1 MYDAFISYSQQRD
14 EPLADGLQEGLE
26 KLLRKGWRRRRT
38 LKVFR
43 DCTSLAASSDLPGS
57 IRAALDNS
65 RYLVL
70 VGSPEAAASP
80 WVRQELALWRAGRSM
95 DHLLLAYTAGEIVW
109 DRTRRDFD
117 WARTTA
123 IPRELSGAFTAEPL
137 WVDLRPFRDSAD
149 LSYAPGHPFRD
160 KVVTLAAPIHNVPKD
175 VLDSR
180 GRQEDRNAGR
190 RLRAAVAAFVV
201 LLLGLGTTWTVAW
214 RKSGEASARA
224 RTAASRSLAARALEV
239 APSDPR
245 KAAQFA
251 LYAYAVEP
259 TGQAAQA
266 LGRAIA
272 ANDSTAQ
279 HLQRGNES
287 VARFQG
293 AGHSPA
299 TKVAMSRDG
308 AVLAYYSGLDPDVMS
323 DSKYA
328 VHLYDIRSRT
338 RLPDLVGKAW
348 PQDGGGFAFSW
359 DGRMLAV
366 ETPFNEIELWDVSQ
380 RKLLRRITAGNGQQ
394 LAGGYM
400 NLRSFAFSGDGTR
413 VAAAFFTPT
422 GESSAVYR
430 LAVWDTATGRQILE
444 EGAVEDGVKLAFDG
458 AHRLVA
464 LDSSVGTVRFLM
476 PGSGTWSAP
485 RTLGGYPRLDRDA
498 RFGVTLSPDGA
509 RVSVTTSGGMHTDVW
524 DVGSGRRLT
533 PTEAATA
540 EERPGFTADGQ
551 SVVVQDAANR
561 RRVLGSFTYPV
572 VSLAGSGDGT
582 RVVAASNDGAIS
594 LFSATSFQAGTTLAN
609 EQRIT
614 SNELTPDRRLAVRP
628 TAEGSELWSVDG
640 DGVKPIGRIGWI
652 GQRGADGRGR
662 LISSSDR
669 ARVVT
674 VDEDGSLS
682 LWNPRDGRR
691 TGAPWRPQRR
701 TEPVAFLADHVRFL
715 GITDHTLQVIDP
727 RTWQVVQSLP
737 LGTGPDASRATSVD
751 GTTVALVDRDELKV
765 WRWMEG
771 KGLQQVYRGEIPG
784 GSDFRMSVAL
794 SRHGEKAVVINGD
807 HRLVVFDL
815 TSGHVVQG
823 AAVAPEGQSG
833 VAFSTDNTL
842 LVHAYGT
849 GSDSGLQFWDAS
861 TGEARGS
868 WAMTGHGEGSVTTFN
883 GTDGSVLTMGA
894 DGSLVRRTVDLAAW
908 RTTLCSLAPE
918 PLPPSEYD
926 RYLKGME
933 VTPPCRAATARP

>member
-26 KLLRKGWRRRRT
+26 KILRKGWLRRRT

-43 DCTSLAASSDLPGS
+43 DRTSLAASSDLPGN
-57 IRAALDNS
+57 IRAALGRS

-80 WVRQELALWRAGRSM
+80 WVRQELSLWRADRSM
-95 DHLLLAYTAGEIVW
+95 DHLLLAYTAGEIAW
-109 DRTRRDFD
+109 DRARGDFD

-123 IPRELSGAFTAEPL
+123 IPRELSGAFAAEPL

-149 LSYAPGHPFRD
+149 LSYAPGLPFRD

-180 GRQEDRNAGR
+180 GRQEEQKARR
-190 RLRAAVAAFVV
+190 RLRAAWAVFLV

-272 ANDSTAQ
+272 ANDSATQ

-308 AVLAYYSGLDPDVMS
+308 TVLAYYSGLDPAVMS

-359 DGRMLAV
+359 DGRLLAV
-366 ETPFNEIELWDVSQ
+366 ETPFNEIELWDVPQS
-380 RKLLRRITAGNGQQ
+380 KLLRRITASNGQE

-400 NLRSFAFSGDGTR
+400 NLRSFALSGDGTR

-422 GESSAVYR
+422 GESSAAYH

-444 EGAVEDGVKLAFDG
+444 EGAAEDSVKLAFDG
-458 AHRLVA
+458 THRLVA
-464 LDSSVGTVRFLM
+464 LDSSVGTVRFLA

-485 RTLGGYPRLDRDA
+485 RTLDSYPRLDRDA
-498 RFGVTLSPDGA
+498 RFGVTLSPDGS
-509 RVSVTTSGGMHTDVW
+509 RVSVTTSGGTHTDLW
-524 DVGSGRRLT
+524 DVGGGRRLT
-533 PTEAATA
+533 PAEAATA
-540 EERPGFTADGQ
+540 DGRPGFTADGQ
-551 SVVVQDAANR
+551 SVIAQDAANR

-582 RVVAASNDGAIS
+582 RVAAASNDGAVS
-594 LFSATSFQAGTTLAN
+594 LFSTTSFQAGTTLPN
-609 EQRIT
+609 EQRIKST
-614 SNELTPDRRLAVRP
+614 ELTPDRRLAVRP

-640 DGVKPIGRIGWI
+640 DGIKRLGRI
-652 GQRGADGRGR
+652 GQRGADGRSR
-662 LISSSDR
+662 TISSSDR

-674 VDEDGSLS
+674 VDGEGSLS
-682 LWNPRDGRR
+682 LWDPRDGRR
-691 TGAPWRPQRR
+691 TGAPWRPQSP
-701 TEPVAFLADHVRFL
+701 TEPVAFLPDHVRFL
-715 GITDHTLQVIDP
+715 GITEHALQVIDP

-737 LGTGPDASRATSVD
+737 LGTGPDASRATSGD
-751 GTTVALVDRDELKV
+751 GTAVALVDRDELKV
-765 WRWMEG
+765 WRWTDG
-771 KGLQQVYRGEIPG
+771 KGLQQVYQGEIPG

-794 SRHGEKAVVINGD
+794 SRHGEKAVVLNGD
-807 HRLVVFDL
+807 HRLIVFDVA
-815 TSGHVVQG
+815 SKQVVQG
-823 AAVAPEGQSG
+823 AAVAPEGQDG

-842 LVHAYGT
+842 LVHAYGA
-849 GSDSGLQFWDAS
+849 GSESGLQFWDAG

-868 WAMTGHGEGSVTTFN
+868 WAMAGHGEGGVTTFN

-918 PLPPSEYD
+918 PLPPAEYD
-926 RYLKGME
+926 RYLKGMN
-933 VTPPCRAATARP
+933 VSPPCRAATARP